1 MWWRCA
7 VGELFGEMDA
17 RLRLLEEMGG
27 RFVLCCVVLCCVVT
41 SRYGSSRDIVLESR
55 NEVMV
60 MMMMMI
66 VTTIQ
71 DTLFLPHLRY
81 TSHYKSSDCSIY
93 ISLYRSAYLT
103 LHSLV
108 FSTRAYKQH
117 II

>member
-1 MWWRCA
+1 M
-7 VGELFGEMDA
+7 
-17 RLRLLEEMGG
+17 
-27 RFVLCCVVLCCVVT
+27 LCCVVI
-41 SRYGSSRDIVLESR
+41 SRYGSSRDVVLESR
-55 NEVMV
+55 DEGMV
-60 MMMMMI
+60 MLMMMMI
-66 VTTIQ
+66 VITIQ

-81 TSHYKSSDCSIY
+81 ISHYKSSDCSIY

>member
-1 MWWRCA
+1 M
-7 VGELFGEMDA
+7 
-17 RLRLLEEMGG
+17 
-27 RFVLCCVVLCCVVT
+27 LCCVVT
-41 SRYGSSRDIVLESR
+41 SRYGSSRDVVLESR

-71 DTLFLPHLRY
+71 DTLFLPYLRHI
-81 TSHYKSSDCSIY
+81 SHYKSSDCSIY
-93 ISLYRSAYLT
+93 ISLYRSACLT

>member
-1 MWWRCA
+1 MEWCGGGVWLKKFLGDGDSVAFAGGDRRA
-7 VGELFGEMDA
+7 FG
-17 RLRLLEEMGG
+17 
-27 RFVLCCVVLCCVVT
+27 VVLCCDWQIWEF
-41 SRYGSSRDIVLESR
+41 SRDVVLESR
-55 NEVMV
+55 KEVM
-60 MMMMMI
+60 MMVMMMI

-71 DTLFLPHLRY
+71 DIPFLPHLRHI
-81 TSHYKSSDCSIY
+81 SHYKSSDCSIY